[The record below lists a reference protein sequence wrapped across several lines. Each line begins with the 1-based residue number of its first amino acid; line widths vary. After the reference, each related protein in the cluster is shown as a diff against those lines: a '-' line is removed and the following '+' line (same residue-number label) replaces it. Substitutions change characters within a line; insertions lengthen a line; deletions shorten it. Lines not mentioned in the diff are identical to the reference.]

1 MQCETGGF
9 AGGPGQEAHLAP
21 TYAAVNV
28 LAIIG
33 TKEAYDVINR
43 TTLLEFLLRVKQ
55 KDGSFTMAVGG
66 EIDVRGSYCA
76 MSAATIT
83 NIMTPE
89 LTSGAAEFIGRCERY
104 QRRVWVKIWCCVLL
118 TYVPVKCHNIDVKRM
133 KAVLVDTQEWR
144 PMEDM
149 HSVDWQLWSCW
160 EEQMFSM
167 LIPLWYVVE
176 PIAGYIFVVI
186 SNLTYSHIFYCMI
199 EMERE
204 QANVTRRRIPRTDQ
218 QACGRM
224 LLVLDGWCIPHRWQD
239 A

>member
-43 TTLLEFLLRVKQ
+43 ATLLEFLLRVKQ
-55 KDGSFTMAVGG
+55 KDGSFTMTVGG
-66 EIDVRGSYCA
+66 ETDVRGSYCA

-89 LTSGAAEFIGRCERY
+89 LTSGAAEFVGRCERY
-104 QRRVWVKIWCCVLL
+104 QRKVWVEVWCCILL
-118 TYVPVKCHNIDVKRM
+118 IYVPVKYHNIDVKRT
-133 KAVLVDTQEWR
+133 KAVLVGTQELR

-149 HSVDWQLWSCW
+149 HSVDWQLWSYW

-167 LIPLWYVVE
+167 RIPLWYVVE
-176 PIAGYIFVVI
+176 PIADYIFVVT
-186 SNLTYSHIFYCMI
+186 SKLTFST
-199 EMERE
+199 
-204 QANVTRRRIPRTDQ
+204 V
-218 QACGRM
+218 
-224 LLVLDGWCIPHRWQD
+224 
-239 A
+239 